1 MKRAIAAPIILLIL
15 TSCGGQLS
23 GRKSVES
30 IVGGQSA
37 LQLVNNL
44 KSIQSCEAYRIDDSY
59 PGESDL
65 IFDKKINGYGVISG
79 PVNLEIPDRSLMTKV
94 LVDSGTYFDRMK
106 PIDCLFRPGIAFRFL
121 DASSELNLLICF
133 SCNELKFFSSGE
145 NVGRSYFKQTEF
157 KNLAKRLFPNDESIQ
172 LLK

>member
-1 MKRAIAAPIILLIL
+1 MKRAIAAPIILLML

-44 KSIQSCEAYRIDDSY
+44 KSIQLCEAYRIDDSY

-79 PVNLEIPDRSLMTKV
+79 PVKLEIPDV
-94 LVDSGTYFDRMK
+94 G
-106 PIDCLFRPGIAFRFL
+106 A
-121 DASSELNLLICF
+121 
-133 SCNELKFFSSGE
+133 CN
-145 NVGRSYFKQTEF
+145 VT
-157 KNLAKRLFPNDESIQ
+157 
-172 LLK
+172 